1 MVLGRGTAGWLVCVG
16 GSPSLPPPSI
26 LLRSPPQYRLGSQ
39 HTMCNVRKKKRWSK
53 CKWYGVM
60 HYTRCIEKWYG
71 QQEEDPFFRQKSW
84 NLNDGC
90 RSIAI
95 PLFLMFSKSF
105 GMGKVVSRQLRSRL
119 TCSLFSL
126 WGIWWSMKDGEESER
141 ATVYSHPCPFKSHWV
156 SSVLRPSWH
165 SSNTHTHT

>member
-1 MVLGRGTAGWLVCVG
+1 
-16 GSPSLPPPSI
+16 
-26 LLRSPPQYRLGSQ
+26 
-39 HTMCNVRKKKRWSK
+39 
-53 CKWYGVM
+53 M

-165 SSNTHTHT
+165 SSNTHTHTHKCIVECSSTQRVYCLDLYVIMTNSYLLDTAGTITTVKYVRI